1 MVNKKVNDQYALIKD
16 WRKTEQYLLPE
27 VKPSSAEGKYDIYPA
42 FKLNDDQI
50 SSGFDSLAEVLSD
63 YKIVILDCY
72 AGVFDEHFSKKLD
85 ESLKNKGIKTSW
97 KFTTDY
103 LKNPETIDEMVAP
116 FTGGDDPVF
125 GKRTTLSLEDF
136 FDILLL
142 KQLRPD
148 PEADLN
154 LIIGPGA
161 ALSGWKGLL
170 VYIDIP
176 KNEIQFRARAGSITN
191 LGAFNVSD
199 PKKMYKRFYF
209 VDWIA
214 LNCHKRSVLSEADL
228 FADVQNPEH
237 PSFISGEI
245 LRHSLSVMSHS
256 IFRVRPWFEP
266 GTWGGTWIRD
276 HIAGLN
282 TNVPNYAWSFELI
295 VPENGLLLESS
306 GKLLEV
312 SFDCLMFQEA
322 KNILG
327 DCYKKFG
334 TDFPIRFDFLDTFD
348 GGNLS
353 IQCHPRPEYIK
364 SAVR

>member
-1 MVNKKVNDQYALIKD
+1 MPHSL
-16 WRKTEQYLLPE
+16 E
-27 VKPSSAEGKYDIYPA
+27 VMI
-42 FKLNDDQI
+42 L
-50 SSGFDSLAEVLSD
+50 SSGNVQHS
-63 YKIVILDCY
+63 
-72 AGVFDEHFSKKLD
+72 
-85 ESLKNKGIKTSW
+85 
-97 KFTTDY
+97 
-103 LKNPETIDEMVAP
+103 
-116 FTGGDDPVF
+116 
-125 GKRTTLSLEDF
+125 SLEDF
-136 FDILLL
+136 FDIPLL

-161 ALSGWKGLL
+161 SLSGWKGLL

-191 LGAFNVSD
+191 LGASNVSE

-214 LNCHKRSVLSEADL
+214 LNCHKRSVLSEVDL
-228 FADVQNPEH
+228 FVDAQNPEH
-237 PSFISGEI
+237 PCLDVRRDPEAFPVGNESG
-245 LRHSLSVMSHS
+245 

-266 GTWGGTWIRD
+266 GTWGGTGSRIILQD
-276 HIAGLN
+276 LN
-282 TNVPNYAWSFELI
+282 KNVPNYAWSFELI
-295 VPENGLLLESS
+295 VPENGLLFESS

-322 KNILG
+322 KNVLG
-327 DCYKKFG
+327 DCYERFG

-364 SAVR
+364 SHFGEDFHPGRNILYS